1 MENKGLLGWM
11 GDHPYLTF
19 FLVVAVFEG
28 AAKVV
33 AAAKGNSDIN
43 KKGDEI
49 KWNMNIHMM
58 QRGIL

>member
-19 FLVVAVFEG
+19 FLVVAIFEG

-33 AAAKGNSDIN
+33 AAAKGNNSNEIN
-43 KKGDEI
+43 KKGCE
-49 KWNMNIHMM
+49 
-58 QRGIL
+58 

>member
-11 GDHPYLTF
+11 GEHPYLTF

-33 AAAKGNSDIN
+33 AAAKGNNNEIN
-43 KKGDEI
+43 KKGDEKNEI
-49 KWNMNIHMM
+49 
-58 QRGIL
+58 RL

>member
-1 MENKGLLGWM
+1 MENKGILGWM

-33 AAAKGNSDIN
+33 AAAKGNDNTNN
-43 KKGDEI
+43 KKGDE
-49 KWNMNIHMM
+49 
-58 QRGIL
+58 

>member
-1 MENKGLLGWM
+1 MENKGILGWM

-33 AAAKGNSDIN
+33 AAAKGNSSEINN

-49 KWNMNIHMM
+49 I
-58 QRGIL
+58 

>member
-1 MENKGLLGWM
+1 MENKGILGWM

-33 AAAKGNSDIN
+33 AAAKGNNNEIN
-43 KKGDEI
+43 NKGEDV
-49 KWNMNIHMM
+49 K
-58 QRGIL
+58 